1 MLHVFRGKMGGWFV
15 KFFMSLLI
23 VAFVI
28 WGIADV
34 FRNFGAGTAVQI
46 GDVKISPEA
55 FRNAYSERLQ
65 QLNRRLGRG
74 ITPEQARALGLD
86 RQILSEMLG
95 ESALDQKAHKLGL
108 TVSDKVLAEK
118 IAKSPEFVGPGG
130 FSHDYFL
137 LVLRSNGMNEA
148 QYIANQRQIM
158 LRAQIGQAIM
168 GDIKVPT
175 VMADAYRRYRSE
187 ERSIDFVTLGKDQ
200 AGAVPEATPE
210 QLKAFYEEHKALFRA
225 PEYRKLQMI
234 VLTPDVVAASI
245 EMPEAELK
253 KLYDSHKDRFVTPE
267 KREVDQI
274 VFDKPE
280 DAAAAAARLT
290 SGLSFDALAQEMKR
304 TPKDISLGLVTKR
317 DILDPA
323 VANAAFALAQN
334 QVSAPVA
341 GRFGTVIL
349 RVKKIEPSVEQ
360 PFDAVKDDLRKE
372 AVSERA
378 RRELLDLHDKIE
390 DERAGGSPVPETA
403 NKLKLKFVTVD
414 AVDRSGRKPDGTK
427 LEGIPGSPEVLTA
440 AFRAPVG
447 TDNDTL
453 ELRAQG
459 GYLWYDVVSIA
470 PSHERPFDEVR
481 AQVETRW
488 KDEAVEKKLSARAD
502 EIRGKLDSG
511 QTFAQAA
518 PGISAGHRDKLVRG
532 KAAEGFDVAGITR
545 IFETPE
551 NKNGVLET
559 PDGVGRIVYRVTSTK
574 TPVATFETA
583 NADTALAG
591 GIQDDILTQYV
602 RRVQNDL
609 GVSINEAAIRSVT
622 GADKN

>member
-1 MLHVFRGKMGGWFV
+1 
-15 KFFMSLLI
+15 
-23 VAFVI
+23 
-28 WGIADV
+28 
-34 FRNFGAGTAVQI
+34 
-46 GDVKISPEA
+46 
-55 FRNAYSERLQ
+55 
-65 QLNRRLGRG
+65 
-74 ITPEQARALGLD
+74 
-86 RQILSEMLG
+86 
-95 ESALDQKAHKLGL
+95 
-108 TVSDKVLAEK
+108 
-118 IAKSPEFVGPGG
+118 
-130 FSHDYFL
+130 
-137 LVLRSNGMNEA
+137 
-148 QYIANQRQIM
+148 
-158 LRAQIGQAIM
+158 
-168 GDIKVPT
+168 
-175 VMADAYRRYRSE
+175 
-187 ERSIDFVTLGKDQ
+187 
-200 AGAVPEATPE
+200 
-210 QLKAFYEEHKALFRA
+210 
-225 PEYRKLQMI
+225 
-234 VLTPDVVAASI
+234 

-427 LEGIPGSPEVLTA
+427 LEGIPGSPEVLA
-440 AFRAPVG
+440 ATFRAPVG

-518 PGISAGHRDKLVRG
+518 PGISVGHRDKLVRQG
-532 KAAEGFDVAGITR
+532 
-545 IFETPE
+545 
-551 NKNGVLET
+551 
-559 PDGVGRIVYRVTSTK
+559 GRR
-574 TPVATFETA
+574 F
-583 NADTALAG
+583 
-591 GIQDDILTQYV
+591 
-602 RRVQNDL
+602 
-609 GVSINEAAIRSVT
+609 
-622 GADKN
+622 